1 MNKDNSL
8 PTPKDTILVV
18 DDTPTNL
25 GVLFDSLEDA
35 GYRVLVSTDGES
47 ALEVVQNISP
57 DIILLD
63 VMMPDIDGFE
73 TCRRLK
79 SNSDTAKIPVI
90 FMTALSDV
98 YDEVK
103 GLELGAVDYIIKPFQ
118 VETVLAR
125 LKTHLSVRRLQLNL
139 EKQNAELDAFS
150 HTVAHDLTNS
160 LGTVIAYANYLN
172 EFPEEIN
179 REELTRFSK
188 GIEQSAQKAVN
199 ITRELLL
206 LAGVRKGD
214 VSIKPVDMER
224 VIEQVMKRLD
234 LIIEEHQAK
243 ITWPR
248 QWPLTTGY
256 APWLEEVWTNYIHNG
271 LKYGGSPPILEI
283 GVTPQND
290 DGMVKFWIKD
300 NGDGVS
306 PQVQASLFTEF
317 TRLDQVKVQGHGLGL
332 SIVQRIIN
340 RLGGKVGVES
350 EVGQGSTFYFTLPG
364 ADEMK

>member
-1 MNKDNSL
+1 
-8 PTPKDTILVV
+8 
-18 DDTPTNL
+18 
-25 GVLFDSLEDA
+25 
-35 GYRVLVSTDGES
+35 
-47 ALEVVQNISP
+47 
-57 DIILLD
+57 
-63 VMMPDIDGFE
+63 
-73 TCRRLK
+73 LK
-79 SNSDTAKIPVI
+79 SK
-90 FMTALSDV
+90 
-98 YDEVK
+98 
-103 GLELGAVDYIIKPFQ
+103 
-118 VETVLAR
+118 
-125 LKTHLSVRRLQLNL
+125 
-139 EKQNAELDAFS
+139 NAELDAFS